1 MSQRASME
9 RILAQREKQI
19 GIAKMTRGYQNYVRH
34 VRKCDRNP
42 RDPSHPST
50 PRVDGTDSKRAFEGR
65 LRIWKQALHKW
76 DTRDGQ
82 PPAQH
87 EAATSSQSQA
97 SETGSV
103 ATRGVN
109 KPSGTTGVG
118 TGDGEREAGRGL
130 ATGTAAMAGGHT
142 TGAGHGAVVSGRTA
156 RGGTPGE
163 GAGAEHK
170 SIGRTERRRM
180 KRGPQ
185 ASCAGSKSAD
195 ATPSPLYVSDEE
207 PIEAWMQQGVEE
219 GRWTIVS
226 ASVPSVTDLVAAS
239 DSKVADGD
247 VQFGLVCLDSPP
259 GTLLLFSSLSGGP
272 VSKKAVVERLVG
284 ARLPRAVLST
294 VLTHVCLGVLF
305 SAGNVASYVLAYYAD
320 VETTISARQIHARG
334 AWIFALQVFLM
345 SLSVPL
351 GSCLKPSI
359 AMFASG
365 LLLAIA
371 HALAATA
378 LAADYPFPYFLVA
391 YSVIGGA
398 GIGLGYTAPMEVLFK
413 IAPSERRGLY
423 SGITAASFGLGS
435 FVFTQLQS
443 RIVNPYGVEC
453 SVQDPNYAVLV
464 RVPLMLRVV
473 GGVLMTLLSIAA
485 AVIPDEVAVRPPSQG
500 ALGSDA
506 QARQDGVPWR
516 KMIRTPH
523 FWLLVVAFAANTQ
536 AITFVASTFKML
548 GTSLCGMTDSQLV
561 RTWSLAAVVNAIG
574 RVTTGILTTDP
585 LYSLRCSIT
594 TFLVGMCWNAFV
606 LGGTFVVMPLATASL
621 FGRANFQK
629 NYGVVFMAFGF
640 SALAAA
646 WVTVPYLT
654 STLSPSLQLAVIAL
668 TPTAT
673 AAIAWLLGRLPAPT
687 KTTDDWVRFYTETN
701 RPLVE

>member
-1 MSQRASME
+1 MS
-9 RILAQREKQI
+9 
-19 GIAKMTRGYQNYVRH
+19 
-34 VRKCDRNP
+34 
-42 RDPSHPST
+42 
-50 PRVDGTDSKRAFEGR
+50 
-65 LRIWKQALHKW
+65 
-76 DTRDGQ
+76 
-82 PPAQH
+82 
-87 EAATSSQSQA
+87 
-97 SETGSV
+97 GSV
-103 ATRGVN
+103 
-109 KPSGTTGVG
+109 
-118 TGDGEREAGRGL
+118 
-130 ATGTAAMAGGHT
+130 GG
-142 TGAGHGAVVSGRTA
+142 
-156 RGGTPGE
+156 
-163 GAGAEHK
+163 
-170 SIGRTERRRM
+170 
-180 KRGPQ
+180 
-185 ASCAGSKSAD
+185 AS
-195 ATPSPLYVSDEE
+195 
-207 PIEAWMQQGVEE
+207 
-219 GRWTIVS
+219 
-226 ASVPSVTDLVAAS
+226 LVATTIIA
-239 DSKVADGD
+239 V
-247 VQFGLVCLDSPP
+247 LL
-259 GTLLLFSSLSGGP
+259 GTLLLFSSLCGGP
-272 VSKKAVVERLVG
+272 VSKKALVGRLVG

-320 VETTISARQIHARG
+320 VETAISARQVHARG

-378 LAADYPFPYFLVA
+378 LATDYPFPYFLVA
-391 YSVIGGA
+391 YS
-398 GIGLGYTAPMEVLFK
+398 
-413 IAPSERRGLY
+413 LY

-453 SVQDPNYAVLV
+453 SVQEPNYAVLV

-485 AVIPDEVAVRPPSQG
+485 AVIPDEVAVRPPSPG
-500 ALGSDA
+500 ALGVDA

-574 RVTTGILTTDP
+574 RVTTGILTTDS
-585 LYSLRCSIT
+585 LYSLRVVSLGLAASLLFLSRT
-594 TFLVGMCWNAFV
+594 SAPSTFLVGMCWNAFV

-654 STLSPSLQLAVIAL
+654 STLSPSLQLGVIAL
-668 TPTAT
+668 TPAVT